1 MEIQLQELI
10 DKIKKE
16 GLEAVQAEITKL
28 KQDAEQEAKSIIE
41 SANQQAGKILT
52 QAKDETARLEKTSL
66 AAIEQAARNLLLSFQ
81 GEVQSLLNK
90 IVKEAVNTTYSADVL
105 KAVLPELLKN
115 WAAKNTES
123 LDILLSE
130 SQIKQLD
137 DSFKALL
144 SQTLKNGVDIRPM
157 NNLDAGFHIVEK
169 DGSAFYDF
177 SAEAVANLLS
187 SYLNP
192 KLAGLL
198 KAVEK

>member
-16 GLEAVQAEITKL
+16 GLEAVQAEIAKL
-28 KQDAEQEAKSIIE
+28 KQDAEQEAKNIVE
-41 SANQQAGKILT
+41 SANQQANKILT
-52 QAKDETARLEKTSL
+52 QAKDEAARIEKTSV
-66 AAIEQAARNLLLSFQ
+66 AALEQASRNLLLSFQ
-81 GEVQSLLNK
+81 SEVQALLNK
-90 IVKEAVNTTYSADVL
+90 IVKEAVNSTYSADIL

-115 WAAKNTES
+115 WAAKNAES

-130 SQIKQLD
+130 NQINQLD

-144 SQTLKNGVDIRPM
+144 AQTLKKGVEIKPLK
-157 NNLDAGFHIVEK
+157 NLDFGFHIVEK

-177 SAEAVANLLS
+177 SADAVANLLS